1 MRVKQFCSLII
12 NRFFYHSHI
21 IRIKSMKTS
30 IRILYIFIFIFLIGT
45 SCKNKNERNAT
56 KKTNPFRK
64 LTKEEK
70 KNYHYQAELLYSRLI
85 KGNFSGGIIVAKNGQ
100 IIFEDYRGYS
110 NWMTK
115 EPLNAKTPIHIA
127 SVSKTFTAVAV
138 LKLIENGKIFLK
150 DSLQRFFPDFPYSGI
165 TIEQLLNHRSGLPNY
180 LYFMDTVKLNSNYIV
195 NKDVLKYLVEQK
207 PNVYAYPNRVFHYC
221 NTNYVLLALIIE
233 KVTNQTFP
241 EYMHETIFK
250 PLGMNNSFVFCIQD
264 TAKYKPS
271 FNFNN
276 QPFIIDKYD
285 VVHGDKNIYSTV
297 QDMLQWDNALYD
309 TSFLSTKLQK
319 IAFTPYSNE
328 KPGKKNYGLGFRLFI
343 DGNDTT
349 IYHNGWWHGN
359 NAVFTRLLKDTAT
372 IITLGNKYNRA
383 IYGTRRIAN
392 IFSSKNLDS
401 NLEE

>member
-1 MRVKQFCSLII
+1 
-12 NRFFYHSHI
+12 
-21 IRIKSMKTS
+21 MKTM
-30 IRILYIFIFIFLIGT
+30 IRLLYILFFFFLFST
-45 SCKNKNERNAT
+45 SCKNKNERYTA

-70 KNYHYQAELLYSRLI
+70 KNYHYQAELLYSRLV

-127 SVSKTFTAVAV
+127 SVSKTFTAVAI
-138 LKLIENGKIFLK
+138 LKLIENGKLNLN
-150 DSLQRFFPDFPYSGI
+150 DSLQKFFPNFPYTSI
-165 TIEQLLNHRSGLPNY
+165 TVEQLLNHRSGLPNY
-180 LYFMDTVKLNSNYIV
+180 LYFMDTVKLNTNFIE
-195 NKDVLKYLVEQK
+195 NKDVLKYLIEQK

-233 KVTNQTFP
+233 KVTNQPFP
-241 EYMHETIFK
+241 KYIQETIFK
-250 PLGMNNSFVFCIQD
+250 PLGMNNSFVFGIQD
-264 TAKYKPS
+264 TAKYTPS

-276 QPFIIDKYD
+276 QPFIIDKFD

-297 QDMLQWDNALYD
+297 QDMLHWDNALYD
-309 TSFLSTKLQK
+309 TSFLSAKLQK

-383 IYGTRRIAN
+383 IYSTRRIAN

>member
-1 MRVKQFCSLII
+1 MKKII
-12 NRFFYHSHI
+12 HL
-21 IRIKSMKTS
+21 
-30 IRILYIFIFIFLIGT
+30 LYICICIFVIGS
-45 SCKNKNERNAT
+45 SCKNKNETNTSKKANLFRN
-56 KKTNPFRK
+56 

-70 KNYHYQAELLYSRLI
+70 KNYHYQAELMYTRLV
-85 KGNFSGGIIVAKNGQ
+85 KGYFSGGIIVAKNGQ
-100 IIFEDYRGYS
+100 IIFEDYRGYN
-110 NWMTK
+110 NWVTK

-138 LKLIENGKIFLK
+138 LKLIENGKINLN
-150 DSLQRFFPDFPYSGI
+150 DSLQKFFPNFPYSGI
-165 TIEQLLNHRSGLPNY
+165 TVEQLLNHRSGLPNY
-180 LYFMDTVKLNSNYIV
+180 LYFMDTVKLNKNFIE
-195 NKDVLKYLVEQK
+195 NEDVLKYLVEQK

-241 EYMHETIFK
+241 NYITETIFK
-250 PLGMNNSFVFCIQD
+250 PLGMKNSFVFAIQD
-264 TAKYKPS
+264 TVRYNPS

-276 QPFIIDKYD
+276 QPFQIDKYD
-285 VVHGDKNIYSTV
+285 VVYGDKNVYSTV

-309 TSFLSTKLQK
+309 TSFLSVKLQK

-328 KPGKKNYGLGFRLFI
+328 RPGKKNYGLGFRLFI
-343 DGNDTT
+343 DENDTT

-383 IYGTRRIAN
+383 IYSTRRIAN